1 MFDRGR
7 SEGATEERRRGTGG
21 WTDGWT
27 DGGREGGI
35 DVRDRGD
42 NCTGGGRL
50 RLGSLS
56 LPPSVKQPERHV
68 GMVVSSQAGDGGQDR
83 SGHQH
88 RQQGGREERRRG

>member
-7 SEGATEERRRGTGG
+7 SEGATEERRRGTDG
-21 WTDGWT
+21 WTDGW
-27 DGGREGGI
+27 REGGI

-68 GMVVSSQAGDGGQDR
+68 GMVVNSQAGDG
-83 SGHQH
+83 GHQH
-88 RQQGGREERRRG
+88 RQQGGREEGDAD